1 MKNLRAFL
9 QILENSQRENC
20 IWQRRKIRKLKI
32 NIEQEALRT
41 KDSDEFW
48 QLSLA
53 LVKPCFYRF
62 RTLPYHRRLN

>member
-20 IWQRRKIRKLKI
+20 IWQRRKISKLKI
-32 NIEQEALRT
+32 NIEQETLQT
-41 KDSDEFW
+41 KDSDEF
-48 QLSLA
+48 
-53 LVKPCFYRF
+53 CFYRF